1 MHLCALQ
8 LQLSVL
14 VFHPTAV
21 SFLFLTMIT
30 VQLQIAI
37 HMLHSEHMQIDELY
51 PLISSRVLMLLVN
64 EICVHQ
70 VHEIVIEKY
79 M

>member
-1 MHLCALQ
+1 
-8 LQLSVL
+8 
-14 VFHPTAV
+14 
-21 SFLFLTMIT
+21 MIT

-37 HMLHSEHMQIDELY
+37 HILHSEHMQIDELY

-64 EICVHQ
+64 KIRVHQ

-79 M
+79 MR

>member
-1 MHLCALQ
+1 MCITT
-8 LQLSVL
+8 SVIS
-14 VFHPTAV
+14 FGFPSNCSV

-51 PLISSRVLMLLVN
+51 PLISSRLLMLLVN

>member
-1 MHLCALQ
+1 
-8 LQLSVL
+8 
-14 VFHPTAV
+14 
-21 SFLFLTMIT
+21 MIT

-37 HMLHSEHMQIDELY
+37 RMLRSEHMQIDELY

-64 EICVHQ
+64 EIRVHQ

-79 M
+79 MR

>member
-1 MHLCALQ
+1 
-8 LQLSVL
+8 
-14 VFHPTAV
+14 
-21 SFLFLTMIT
+21 MIT

-37 HMLHSEHMQIDELY
+37 RMLHSEHMQIDELY

-64 EICVHQ
+64 EIRVHQ

-79 M
+79 MR